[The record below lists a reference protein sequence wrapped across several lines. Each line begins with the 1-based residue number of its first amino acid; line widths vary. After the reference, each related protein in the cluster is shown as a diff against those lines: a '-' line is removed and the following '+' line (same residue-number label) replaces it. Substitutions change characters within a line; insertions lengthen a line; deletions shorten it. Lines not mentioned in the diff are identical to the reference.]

1 MLDTESPIEAATP
14 ADLDDIDSLM
24 RTLFHNEPDATL
36 SEVHAGIAEPGR
48 SLVIRSGGTVVA
60 HAGVYTRGL
69 TVPGTTLPAAHVTD
83 VGVAPSHRRRGLLS
97 RLMRQ
102 QLRDVRAAGR
112 EPITV
117 LWASEG
123 PIYPRFGYG
132 QATQQ
137 LSLHVD
143 TNALRLVAPVPPDP
157 SGGPEPDVT
166 FRIGDPLQLRSV
178 IAPLYERVRV
188 GRPGWSDRTEPWWR
202 YVLTDYPSRR
212 FGPADRQVVI
222 TETPAGPAGYALWR
236 SRAEWD
242 VRGPRGQV
250 MVDEVVADDPA
261 AYQALWR
268 FLLSIDLT
276 RSVSF
281 HHAAIDEPLQYLV
294 DEPRQLGAGLNHG
307 LWVRIVDLP
316 AALAARSYAADV
328 DVVFDVTDPLLPEN
342 AGRWRLTVASGTAE
356 CTRTDAPAELACD
369 VRDLAAAYLGG
380 PSLGTLA
387 TAGRVREVRPGVLPR
402 ASAAF
407 GWHRAP
413 SGLGVF

>member
-1 MLDTESPIEAATP
+1 MLDTESPIETATP
-14 ADLDDIDSLM
+14 ADLDAIGSLM
-24 RTLFHNEPDATL
+24 RTLFHNEPDSTL
-36 SEVHAGIAEPGR
+36 AEVHAGIAEPGR
-48 SLVIRSGGTVVA
+48 SLVVRSGETVVA

-69 TVPGTTLPAAHVTD
+69 TVPGATLPAAHVTD
-83 VGVAPSHRRRGLLS
+83 VGVAPTHRRRGLLT

-112 EPITV
+112 EPIAV

-143 TNALRLVAPVPPDP
+143 TAALRLVEPAPADP
-157 SGGPEPDVT
+157 SDGAGSAIT
-166 FRIGDPLQLRSV
+166 FRMGDPLHLQAVL
-178 IAPLYERVRV
+178 APLYERVRV

-212 FGPADRQVVI
+212 FGPTGGVVI
-222 TETPAGPAGYALWR
+222 TDTPGGPTGYALWR

-250 MVDEVVADDPA
+250 MVDEVVTDDPA

-316 AALAARSYAADV
+316 AALAARSYAAGV
-328 DVVFDVTDPLLPEN
+328 DVVLDVTDPLLPEN
-342 AGRWRLTVASGTAE
+342 AGRWRLTAASGTAR

-380 PSLGTLA
+380 PSLGTLVA
-387 TAGRVREVRPGVLPR
+387 AGRVREIRPGVLPR
-402 ASAAF
+402 VSAAF